1 MPPRRARIL
10 VIDDEELV
18 REMLVRFLNLE
29 GYVPIEAENGEQG
42 IQMAL
47 RSPPDLVLC
56 DLMMPKVD
64 GFGVLARLRA
74 EPATAGMPFIFIT
87 ASAEVHDARVAE
99 LLGASDYLTKPFNLS
114 DLRTIIAQ
122 RLAETG
128 R

>member
-87 ASAEVHDARVAE
+87 ASAEVQDARVAE

-122 RLAETG
+122 RLAETS

>member
-87 ASAEVHDARVAE
+87 ASAEVQDARVAE

>member
-74 EPATAGMPFIFIT
+74 EPATAGKPFIFIT
-87 ASAEVHDARVAE
+87 ASADVQDARVAE
-99 LLGASDYLTKPFNLS
+99 LLGANAYLTKPFNLA
-114 DLRTIIAQ
+114 DLRAIIAE
-122 RLAETG
+122 RLAEAS